1 MGVSLPNPLGGRP
14 ALVTGASRENSIGAA
29 VAARLRADGAAVLVH
44 GWRDGPA
51 DLELDLG
58 DADAPASLVAQAR
71 ERLGG
76 QLDIVVAAHADP
88 MPGELADVTAAEL
101 DRAWAVNARAS
112 VLLAQAL
119 AAGRDPAQPGGRVV
133 LFTSGQHIQGMPAEV
148 PYAVS
153 KGAIHGMT
161 RTLAAALAPR
171 SITVNTIN
179 PGPVDTGWPDEEL
192 RERLRPAFPAGRW
205 GRPEDIAP
213 VVAFL
218 CSDGAAWLTGNV
230 LDAEGG
236 FRREA

>member
-1 MGVSLPNPLGGRP
+1 MGQLSGRT
-14 ALVTGASRENSIGAA
+14 ALVTGASRANSIGAA
-29 VAARLRADGAAVLVH
+29 VAGRLRADGAAVVVH
-44 GWRDGPA
+44 GWRDGDA

-58 DADAPASLVAQAR
+58 EPEAPAALVGQAR

-76 QLDIVVAAHADP
+76 RLDIVVAAHADP
-88 MPGELADVTAAEL
+88 GPGRLADVGAGQL

-119 AAGRDPAQPGGRVV
+119 AAHRDPAAPGGRVV
-133 LFTSGQHIQGMPAEV
+133 LFTSGQHREGMPDEL

-179 PGPVDTGWPDEEL
+179 PGPVDTGWPDDEL
-192 RERLRPAFPAGRW
+192 RERLRSAFPAGRW

-218 CSDGAAWLTGNV
+218 CSDDAAWVTGNV
-230 LDAEGG
+230 VDAEGG
-236 FRREA
+236 FRR